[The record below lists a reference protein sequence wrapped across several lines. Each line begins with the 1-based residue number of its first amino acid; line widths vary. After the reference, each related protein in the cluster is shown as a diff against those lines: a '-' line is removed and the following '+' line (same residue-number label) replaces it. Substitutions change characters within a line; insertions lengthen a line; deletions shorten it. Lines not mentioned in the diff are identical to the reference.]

1 MIDAFRRFST
11 VMTTGVIN
19 AGSLILN
26 CSGTIL
32 PRPDDRIMNRN
43 VDMNA
48 VDISEIP
55 DISEM
60 KSYDDN

>member
-11 VMTTGVIN
+11 IMTTGVIDT
-19 AGSLILN
+19 GSLIFN
-26 CSGTIL
+26 CSGSIL
-32 PRPDDRIMNRN
+32 PRPDDRIMNRH
-43 VDMNA
+43 VDINA

-60 KSYDDN
+60 KTYEDN

>member
-19 AGSLILN
+19 AGGLIFN

-48 VDISEIP
+48 VDISQIP

>member
-11 VMTTGVIN
+11 IMTTGVIDT
-19 AGSLILN
+19 GSLILN

-60 KSYDDN
+60 KSYEDN